1 VTAGRLSALIVDDE
15 RLARQELR
23 ALLSAHPEVEVSGEA
38 ASVDEA
44 ARHLAREQPDI
55 IFLDIQMPGES
66 GFDLFSRAP
75 VAARVVFVTAHDAHA
90 LRAFDLN
97 ALDYLLKPVAPA
109 RLAETIA
116 RLREQAGQGGS
127 GVPVRRFEYGDF
139 VFIPV
144 DGRSRFLRVSQ
155 IVTVTAAGDATTVAT
170 ADGIGGRVPRS
181 LKSWEERL
189 PPKQFVRI
197 HREAIVNLQFV
208 ERIEEWSHEAYQ
220 VHLRGQASPLTL
232 SRRYAGRLKS
242 RFS

>member
-1 VTAGRLSALIVDDE
+1 MTAGRLSALIVDDE

-23 ALLSAHPEVEVSGEA
+23 ALLAAHPEVEVSGEA

-44 ARHLAREQPDI
+44 ARHLERKQPDI

-90 LRAFDLN
+90 LRAFDVN

-109 RLAETIA
+109 RLAETLA
-116 RLREQAGQGGS
+116 RLREQAGQGGA
-127 GVPVRRFEYGDF
+127 PVRRFEYGDF

-155 IVTVTAAGDATTVAT
+155 IVTVTAAGDATVVAT
-170 ADGIGGRVPRS
+170 ADGVRGRVPRS

-197 HREAIVNLQFV
+197 HREAVVNLQFV
-208 ERIEEWSHEAYQ
+208 ERIEEWSHESYQ
-220 VHLRGQASPLTL
+220 VHVRGQASPLTL

>member
-1 VTAGRLSALIVDDE
+1 VTAGRLTALIVDDE

-23 ALLSAHPEVEVSGEA
+23 ALLATHPEILVSGEA

-44 ARHLAREQPDI
+44 ARHLAREQPDV

-90 LRAFDLN
+90 LRAFDVN

-109 RLAETIA
+109 RLAETLA
-116 RLREQAGQGGS
+116 RLREQVGQGGP
-127 GVPVRRFEYGDF
+127 PVRRFEYGDF

-144 DGRSRFLRVSQ
+144 DGRSRFLRVNQ
-155 IVTVTAAGDATTVAT
+155 IVTVAAAGDATVVAT
-170 ADGIGGRVPRS
+170 AEGVRGRVPRS

-232 SRRYAGRLKS
+232 SRRYAARLKS

>member
-1 VTAGRLSALIVDDE
+1 MTGARLSALIVDDE

-23 ALLSAHPEVEVSGEA
+23 ALLAVHPEVEVRGEA

-44 ARHLAREQPDI
+44 ARQLAREQPDV

-66 GFDLFSRAP
+66 GFDLFARAP
-75 VAARVVFVTAHDAHA
+75 VVARVVFVTAHDAHA
-90 LRAFDLN
+90 LRAFDVN

-109 RLAETIA
+109 RLAATIA
-116 RLREQAGQGGS
+116 RLREDAGGDR
-127 GVPVRRFEYGDF
+127 PAARRLEYGDF
-139 VFIPV
+139 VFLPI

-155 IVTVTAAGDATTVAT
+155 IVTVAAAGDATVVSI
-170 ADGIGGRVPRS
+170 ADGLHGRVPRS

-220 VHLRGQASPLTL
+220 VHLRGQASPFTL
-232 SRRYAGRLKS
+232 SRRYAARLKA

>member
-1 VTAGRLSALIVDDE
+1 VNRERLSALIVDDE

-23 ALLSAHPEVEVSGEA
+23 ALLAVHPEVEIRGEA
-38 ASVDEA
+38 GSVDEA
-44 ARHLAREQPDI
+44 ARQLAREQPDV

-66 GFDLFSRAP
+66 GFDLFARAP

-90 LRAFDLN
+90 LRAFDVN

-109 RLAETIA
+109 RLAATIA
-116 RLREQAGQGGS
+116 RLREEAADGH
-127 GVPVRRFEYGDF
+127 PAVRRLDYGDF
-139 VFIPV
+139 IFLPV
-144 DGRSRFLRVSQ
+144 DGRSRFLRVNQ
-155 IVTVTAAGDATTVAT
+155 VVTVTAAGDATEVTT
-170 ADGIGGRVPRS
+170 ADGLCGRVPRS

-232 SRRYAGRLKS
+232 SRRYAARLKA